1 MDATENIKL
10 LSILF
15 LLLFSGF
22 FSGSEASLFSLT
34 LVQKERLKLK
44 SAQAKIMLDMMAQR
58 PRQLIT
64 TILVGNDMVNI
75 AASVMATSLFVS
87 LYHDAG
93 EWITI
98 LVMTP
103 ATLIFSEVI
112 PKTLAV
118 SHNEKLV
125 PLVSGPL
132 MLFSRLVYPIRW
144 MFDFFSE
151 IIIRTLG
158 VFKQEKEPLVMEN
171 DFRDMVDMSHMEG
184 KIHGLE
190 RDLIHK
196 VFEFSDTEVK
206 NVMTPF
212 NSIRSIQ
219 AGLTYW
225 EIIRFAEKTRHSRLP
240 VYSEKNTNIVGIL
253 IVKDLLKVKPESRNC
268 RDTIRALLREPV
280 FILDTRKVA
289 DIFYTLKKK
298 RTHIAICHDDYGDIS
313 GLVTLEDLLEE
324 IFGEI
329 YDEKDQEGDA

>member
-1 MDATENIKL
+1 MDTTETIKL
-10 LSILF
+10 LSIVF

-34 LVQKERLKLK
+34 LVQKERLKRK
-44 SAQAKIMLDMMAQR
+44 STRAKAILDIIAQR
-58 PRQLIT
+58 PRQVIT

-75 AASVMATSLFVS
+75 TASVMATSLLVS
-87 LYHDAG
+87 LYQDKG
-93 EWITI
+93 KWLTI

-112 PKTLAV
+112 PKTLAL

-132 MLFSRLVYPIRW
+132 MLFSRLVFPIRW
-144 MFDFFSE
+144 LFDFFSE
-151 IIIRTLG
+151 IIIRALG
-158 VFKQEKEPLVMEN
+158 IYKQEREPLVMEN

-184 KIHGLE
+184 KIHGIE

-196 VFEFSDTEVK
+196 VFEFSDTEVR

-212 NSIRSIQ
+212 RLIHSIP
-219 AGLTYW
+219 ADLGYW
-225 EIIRFAEKTRHSRLP
+225 DIIRFAEKTRHSRLP
-240 VYSEKNTNIVGIL
+240 VYSGKNTNIVGIL
-253 IVKDLLKVKPESRNC
+253 IVKDLLKVKPENRNS
-268 RDTIRALLREPV
+268 RDTINALLRDPV

-298 RTHIAICHDDYGDIS
+298 RTHIAICHDEFGDIS

-329 YDEKDQEGDA
+329 YDEKDQEDA

>member
-1 MDATENIKL
+1 MDTTEIIKL
-10 LSILF
+10 LSIVF

-34 LVQKERLKLK
+34 LVQKERVKQK
-44 SAQAKIMLDMMAQR
+44 SNLAKIMLDTIAQR

-75 AASVMATSLFVS
+75 TASVIATGLFVS
-87 LYHDAG
+87 LYQESG

-112 PKTLAV
+112 PKTLAL
-118 SHNEKLV
+118 SHNEKLA

-132 MLFSRLVYPIRW
+132 MLFSRLVFPIRW
-144 MFDFFSE
+144 LFDLFSE
-151 IIIRTLG
+151 IIIRVLG
-158 VFKQEKEPLVMEN
+158 IYKQEKEPLVMEN

-196 VFEFSDTEVK
+196 VFEFSDTEVR

-212 NSIRSIQ
+212 NNIHSIPF
-219 AGLTYW
+219 GLTYW

-240 VYSEKNTNIVGIL
+240 VYSGKKTNIVGIL
-253 IVKDLLKVKPESRNC
+253 IVKDLLKVKPENRTC
-268 RDTIRALLREPV
+268 RDTISALLREPV
-280 FILDTRKVA
+280 FILETRKVA

-298 RTHIAICHDDYGDIS
+298 RTHIAICHDEYGDIS

-329 YDEKDQEGDA
+329 YDEKDQEDL